1 MFYFILNFQFSNN
14 PAIHTKLEWERQ
26 TSDGYVLN
34 KGKINHGES
43 MWAVEQ
49 EFKSYATIEEQEL
62 LIRLNI
68 TSSSHPLGSHFMFH
82 HMVNTAMSIYIS

>member
-1 MFYFILNFQFSNN
+1 MLLILLYLQFSNN

-82 HMVNTAMSIYIS
+82 HMVNTPF